1 MNEEKNIEV
10 VSNPAPPGN
19 DKTRVIVNAIGI
31 ALCVIL
37 LPILIMNC
45 ILIVKGMVNPN
56 EVPSIGGRI
65 PLIVLTGSMEDTI
78 KKGDLIICKKIDAKD
93 VKKDD
98 VISFFDP
105 EGNGSSVVTHRV
117 TRVDVDEETGKIS
130 FRVQGDNN
138 NLEDRLSVPAENL
151 VGIWIEDARIGL
163 LGYVV
168 VFTQSTWGLIVCIFL
183 PIGLFVGVEVWQRHK
198 KDKSKQSEVD
208 ALKAE
213 LEALKK
219 EKEQADKGE

>member
-10 VSNPAPPGN
+10 VNNPAPPGK
-19 DKTRVIVNAIGI
+19 DKTRVIVNAVGI

-56 EVPSIGGRI
+56 EVPSIGGNI

-93 VKKDD
+93 VKEGD

-117 TRVDVDEETGKIS
+117 NKIETDEKTGKLS

-138 NLEDRLSVPAENL
+138 NLEDRLSVPEENL
-151 VGIWIEDARIGL
+151 VGVWKGTRIGL

>member
-1 MNEEKNIEV
+1 
-10 VSNPAPPGN
+10 
-19 DKTRVIVNAIGI
+19 
-31 ALCVIL
+31 
-37 LPILIMNC
+37 MNC
-45 ILIVKGMVNPN
+45 ILIVKGMVSPN
-56 EVPSIGGRI
+56 EVPSIGGNI

-93 VKKDD
+93 VKEGD

-117 TRVDVDEETGKIS
+117 NKVEIDEKTGKLS

-138 NLEDRLSVPAENL
+138 NLEDRLSVPEENL
-151 VGIWIEDARIGL
+151 VGVWKGTRIGL

-219 EKEQADKGE
+219 EKEQEDKGE

>member
-10 VSNPAPPGN
+10 VNNSAPPGK
-19 DKTRVIVNAIGI
+19 DKTRVIVNAVGI

-45 ILIVKGMVNPN
+45 ILIVKGMVSPN
-56 EVPSIGGRI
+56 EAPSIGGNI

-93 VKKDD
+93 VKEGD

-117 TRVDVDEETGKIS
+117 NKVETDEKTGKLS

-138 NLEDRLSVPAENL
+138 NLEDRLSVPEENF
-151 VGIWIEDARIGL
+151 VGVWKGTRIGL